1 MTIFSFPEEL
11 KPLNIAP
18 SDPTERQETK
28 TFLEIEKERLE
39 AADAADAELKSSQEV
54 KLDGS
59 NKVSMPGFAYSFEA
73 LGERILVS
81 LDIPLSGFEC
91 KVCKG
96 KKRIKYECE
105 CVTAGHTGKKYSEE
119 QIKEIEKSLGESI
132 AFVRSNQVCPSCGG
146 DPASVRRNDICTEC
160 NGMGGVLWI
169 PRKDKE
175 LPCTGVVVS
184 MGSIAREKASFKVG
198 DRILFS
204 QHAGSMI
211 PNKAGLPF
219 KYMDWYAGAVKI
231 EGADEISAFDFILSS
246 TE

>member
-1 MTIFSFPEEL
+1 MTIFSFPQEINPE
-11 KPLNIAP
+11 KNIMPEDNNLGAL
-18 SDPTERQETK
+18 D
-28 TFLEIEKERLE
+28 FLSKEKARLE
-39 AADAADAELKSSQEV
+39 AEDAADAELKSSQEV
-54 KLDGS
+54 RLDGS

-105 CVTAGHTGKKYSEE
+105 CVTSGHPGVKYSQEE
-119 QIKEIEKSLGESI
+119 LGRLSDVLG
-132 AFVRSNQVCPSCGG
+132 AAVAVARGTQPCPSCGG
-146 DPASVRRNDICTEC
+146 DPASVRRNDICAEC

-219 KYMDWYAGAVKI
+219 KYMDWYAGAIRI

>member
-1 MTIFSFPEEL
+1 MSEKIFSIPESAGRQVS
-11 KPLNIAP
+11 PLTKAAEVREMM
-18 SDPTERQETK
+18 DKERK
-28 TFLEIEKERLE
+28 RLE
-39 AADAADAELKSSQEV
+39 AEDAADTELKSSQEV

-105 CVTAGHTGKKYSEE
+105 CVTARRPGFRYQEHQIREFKHAISEAVAAHR
-119 QIKEIEKSLGESI
+119 EKMI
-132 AFVRSNQVCPSCGG
+132 CPSCNG
-146 DPASVRRNDICTEC
+146 DPASVRRSDICTEC

>member
-1 MTIFSFPEEL
+1 MSDKIFSIPESEGL
-11 KPLNIAP
+11 KTTSVSRAAEVMEMM
-18 SDPTERQETK
+18 DRERK
-28 TFLEIEKERLE
+28 RLE
-39 AADAADAELKSSQEV
+39 AEDAADAELKSSQEV

-81 LDIPLSGFEC
+81 LDIPLSGYEC

-105 CVTAGHTGKKYSEE
+105 CVTAGHIGLKYSLE
-119 QIKEIEKSLGESI
+119 QIAELRGTLGDSV
-132 AFVRSNQVCPSCGG
+132 AASRKVMPCPECGG

-219 KYMDWYAGAVKI
+219 KYMDWYAGAIKI

>member
-1 MTIFSFPEEL
+1 
-11 KPLNIAP
+11 
-18 SDPTERQETK
+18 
-28 TFLEIEKERLE
+28 
-39 AADAADAELKSSQEV
+39 
-54 KLDGS
+54 
-59 NKVSMPGFAYSFEA
+59 
-73 LGERILVS
+73 
-81 LDIPLSGFEC
+81 
-91 KVCKG
+91 
-96 KKRIKYECE
+96 
-105 CVTAGHTGKKYSEE
+105 
-119 QIKEIEKSLGESI
+119 
-132 AFVRSNQVCPSCGG
+132 
-146 DPASVRRNDICTEC
+146 
-160 NGMGGVLWI
+160 MGGVLWI

-219 KYMDWYAGAVKI
+219 KYMDWYAGAIKI